1 MTGIIDEKS
10 KGKQDLSG
18 SIEARARA
26 VLKEIYHAAIHAVQ
40 PALLL
45 KKKLKISDSTLLVE
59 GTQGQRRF
67 SLTGNV
73 YVAGVGKG
81 VDLTAPLW
89 GAFFENRFQ
98 GGVLLARERS
108 FKGRAERISIAVGD
122 HPLPGERSLAGT
134 ERCLDLLRE
143 RSFKGRAERISIA
156 VGDHPLPGERSL
168 AGTERCLDLL
178 RSAGPKDWV
187 VFFLMGGASSLLVKP
202 APGLTLE
209 DKRTVTDLLLK
220 SGMDISEMNC
230 IRKHLSGVKA
240 GGILRHAYPARV
252 VTLAISDVPGD
263 DPAVIGSAPSFH
275 DPTTYRDAWNILR
288 RYHLLNRTPPR
299 ARDYLLRGVRGEIPE
314 TLKPGSVLSGQ
325 SPLILLANN
334 REALAA
340 AKHKAE
346 SLGFKAIILTAELSG
361 DNETR
366 ARELCS
372 FLKQVKNGPRKY
384 RRPHCFLLGGETTVR
399 VRGKGM
405 GGRNQEF
412 ALVSAL
418 ELTGCTGLSMLS
430 AGSDG
435 SDGPTSAAGAFTDG
449 GTISRARALGLDP
462 YRALRNNDSYN
473 FFSRLG
479 ELFCPGPTG
488 TNVLDFKIVLLY

>member
-98 GGVLLARERS
+98 GGVLLA
-108 FKGRAERISIAVGD
+108 
-122 HPLPGERSLAGT
+122 
-134 ERCLDLLRE
+134 RE

-288 RYHLLNRTPPR
+288 RYRLLNRTPPR

-314 TLKPGSVLSGQ
+314 TLKPGSTLSGQ
-325 SPLILLANN
+325 SPFLLLANN

-346 SLGFKAIILTAELSG
+346 SLGFKATILTAELSG

-366 ARELCS
+366 AKELCS

-418 ELTGCTGLSMLS
+418 ELTGCAGLSMLS

-449 GTISRARALGLDP
+449 RTISRARALGLDP
-462 YRALRNNDSYN
+462 YRALGNNDSYN